1 MILTGK
7 IEAISISERKGI
19 KKSNV
24 PSVILKE
31 EHGIIGDAHAGK
43 WHRQIS
49 LLAIESIDKMRQSG
63 LLELANGDFA
73 ENITTSKIELMTLPI
88 GSIIKINGTEMELT
102 QIGKKCHNNCEIFKV
117 VGDCVM
123 PREGIFA
130 KVLKGGEI
138 KVNDEIIV
146 EVKNDN

>member
-19 KKSNV
+19 KKFNV
-24 PSVILKE
+24 PSAILKE

-49 LLAIESIDKMRQSG
+49 LLAKESIDKMRQSG

-73 ENITTSKIELMTLPI
+73 ENITTSNIELMTLPI
-88 GSIIKINGTEMELT
+88 GSKIKINETEMELT

-138 KVNDEIIV
+138 YVNDEIIV